1 MVMNSQQ
8 RVLTALR
15 GQQPDRVP
23 FCELVIDRS
32 LARQLMGW
40 DEVDKPTSMETTP
53 YTVEEAKAVASFLKI
68 DNISYILRAPI
79 YCQKGIGK
87 DGRVFYGE
95 GLIKTEADLAMLDL
109 PNPYNDALY
118 VEAEEFIRQKG
129 DFSAW
134 FITRVGISPTIL
146 GMGTTNFSFA
156 LYDNLSLIEE
166 IFDRYCEW
174 ACVVAERACQLGFEV
189 FATTD
194 DVAFKT
200 NTFFSPEVFRELV
213 MPRFER
219 VAEIVT
225 IPWVIHSD
233 GNMHP
238 FMDDLLT
245 LDISG
250 FHPNEKGAMDIR
262 AMKRDY
268 GDRLCLLGNVD
279 LVTLGMGTPE
289 EVEAEVRALIRDIGP
304 GGGYILSS
312 GNSLAGYLRP
322 ENVLAMSA
330 AVQKYGRYPLD
341 L

>member
-1 MVMNSQQ
+1 MNSQQ
-8 RVLTALR
+8 RVLIALR
-15 GQQPDRVP
+15 GEQPDRVP

-95 GLIKTEADLAMLDL
+95 GSIKTEADLSLLTL
-109 PNPYNDALY
+109 PDPHADELY
-118 VEAEEFIRQKG
+118 VEAEEFVRRKG

-134 FITRVGISPTIL
+134 FITRVGISPTML
-146 GMGTTNFSFA
+146 SMGTTNFSFA

-174 ACVVAERACQLGFEV
+174 ACVVAGRACQLGFDV
-189 FATTD
+189 FASTD

-200 NTFFSPEVFRELV
+200 NTFFSPDVFRELV
-213 MPRFER
+213 LPRFKR
-219 VAEIVT
+219 VAEILT

-245 LDISG
+245 LGICG

-268 GDRLCLLGNVD
+268 GERLCLLGNVD
-279 LVTLGMGTPE
+279 LVTLGMSTPA
-289 EVEAEVRALIRDIGP
+289 EVEAEVRELIRDIGP